1 MFNFYDS
8 IMSWWETVGP
18 TVAVIFIFLSFVL
31 FLLSLVFPNIIFAW
45 VTWAVG
51 AVLLAWAFVFAEV
64 SGIIWGLILFIA
76 GVTWVFLIVITG
88 MRLWAYYGS
97 GWVGDEEP
105 CRLPRSGEGCDDCND
120 RPNPIFEPIMRMF
133 NSASPDSP
141 KKQEVAKESTSIR
154 RRNNFNSQS
163 AGDSYA
169 N

>member
-8 IMSWWETVGP
+8 VMSWWETVGP
-18 TVAVIFIFLSFVL
+18 TVAIIFIFGSFVL
-31 FLLSLVFPNIIFAW
+31 FLLSLVFPNILSAW

-51 AVLLAWAFVFAEV
+51 AVLLAFAFIFAEV

-76 GVTWVFLIVITG
+76 GVTWVFLLVLTVF
-88 MRLWAYYGS
+88 RLWSYYG
-97 GWVGDEEP
+97 GGGEFEEP
-105 CRLPRSGEGCDDCND
+105 CRVPSGGDCDNENN

-133 NSASPDSP
+133 NNGVNNSSE
-141 KKQEVAKESTSIR
+141 KQAVAQESSSVK